1 MYVAMY
7 VLWIQTVVKQ
17 VDITITKNQAL
28 QIQLYLVYSV

>member
-28 QIQLYLVYSV
+28 QIQLNLVHSV